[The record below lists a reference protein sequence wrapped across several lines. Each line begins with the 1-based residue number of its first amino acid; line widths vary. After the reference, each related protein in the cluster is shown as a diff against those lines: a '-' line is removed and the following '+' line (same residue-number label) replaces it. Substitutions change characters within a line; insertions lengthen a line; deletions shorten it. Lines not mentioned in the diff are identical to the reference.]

1 MNSVNLIG
9 NMTRECELRMTS
21 TGKPVASFTLAVN
34 TGYGDNQQTSFIN
47 CVVWNKQAENLQKYT
62 SKGSKLAVTG
72 ALRQRTYENVNGQ
85 KINVVEVICQSIE
98 YLNTKKNDQNVNQEN
113 FYNVNEQH
121 SFDISPDDDIEF

>member
-72 ALRQRTYENVNGQ
+72 ALRQRTYENANRQ

-98 YLNTKKNDQNVNQEN
+98 YLNTKKNDQNVNQDN
-113 FYNVNEQH
+113 FYTVNEQH
-121 SFDISPDDDIEF
+121 SFDISPDDIEF

>member
-72 ALRQRTYENVNGQ
+72 ALRQRTYENANGQ

-98 YLNTKKNDQNVNQEN
+98 YLNTKKNDQNVNQDN

-121 SFDISPDDDIEF
+121 RFDISPDDIEF

>member
-9 NMTRECELRMTS
+9 NMTKECELRITS

-47 CVVWNKQAENLQKYT
+47 CVVWNKQADNLEKYT

-72 ALRQRTYENVNGQ
+72 ALRQRTYENANGQ

-98 YLNTKKNDQNVNQEN
+98 YLNTKKNDQNVNQDN
-113 FYNVNEQH
+113 FYNVNEQ
-121 SFDISPDDDIEF
+121 SFDISPDDIEF

>member
-72 ALRQRTYENVNGQ
+72 ALRQRTYENANGQ
-85 KINVVEVICQSIE
+85 KINIVEVICQSIE
-98 YLNTKKNDQNVNQEN
+98 YLNTKKNDQNVNQDN

-121 SFDISPDDDIEF
+121 SFDISPDDIEF

>member
-72 ALRQRTYENVNGQ
+72 ALRQRTYENANRQ
-85 KINVVEVICQSIE
+85 KINVVEVICQRVQF
-98 YLNTKKNDQNVNQEN
+98 LDTKKNDQNVNQDN

-121 SFDISPDDDIEF
+121 SFDISPDDIEF

>member
-72 ALRQRTYENVNGQ
+72 ALRQRMYENANGQ
-85 KINVVEVICQSIE
+85 KINVVEVICQNIE

-121 SFDISPDDDIEF
+121 SFDISPDDIEF

>member
-47 CVVWNKQAENLQKYT
+47 CVVWNKQAENLEKYT

-98 YLNTKKNDQNVNQEN
+98 YLNTKKNDQNVNQDN

-121 SFDISPDDDIEF
+121 SFDISPDDIEF

>member
-98 YLNTKKNDQNVNQEN
+98 YLNTKKNDQNVNQDN

-121 SFDISPDDDIEF
+121 SFDISPDDIEF

>member
-9 NMTRECELRMTS
+9 NMTRECELRMTN

-47 CVVWNKQAENLQKYT
+47 CVVWNKQAENLEKYT

-72 ALRQRTYENVNGQ
+72 ALRQRMYENANGQ
-85 KINVVEVICQSIE
+85 KINIVEVICQSIE
-98 YLNTKKNDQNVNQEN
+98 YLNTKKNDQNVNQDN

-121 SFDISPDDDIEF
+121 SFDISPDDIEF

>member
-9 NMTRECELRMTS
+9 NMTRECELRMTN

-47 CVVWNKQAENLQKYT
+47 CVVWNKQAENLEKYT

-72 ALRQRTYENVNGQ
+72 ALRQRTYENANGQ

-98 YLNTKKNDQNVNQEN
+98 YLNTKKNDQNVNQDN

-121 SFDISPDDDIEF
+121 SFDISPDDIEF

>member
-47 CVVWNKQAENLQKYT
+47 CVAWNKQAENLEKYT

-72 ALRQRTYENVNGQ
+72 ALRQRTYENANGQ

-98 YLNTKKNDQNVNQEN
+98 YLNTKKNDQNVNQDN

-121 SFDISPDDDIEF
+121 SFDISPDDIEF

>member
-9 NMTRECELRMTS
+9 NMTRECELRITS

-72 ALRQRTYENVNGQ
+72 ALRQRTYENANGQ

-98 YLNTKKNDQNVNQEN
+98 YLNTKKNDQNVNQDN

-121 SFDISPDDDIEF
+121 SFDISPDDIEF

>member
-34 TGYGDNQQTSFIN
+34 IGYGDNQQTSFIN
-47 CVVWNKQAENLQKYT
+47 CVVWNKQAENLEKYT

-72 ALRQRTYENVNGQ
+72 ALRQRTYENANGQ
-85 KINVVEVICQSIE
+85 KINVVEVMCQSIE
-98 YLNTKKNDQNVNQEN
+98 YLNTKKNDQNVNQDK

-121 SFDISPDDDIEF
+121 SFDISPDDIEF